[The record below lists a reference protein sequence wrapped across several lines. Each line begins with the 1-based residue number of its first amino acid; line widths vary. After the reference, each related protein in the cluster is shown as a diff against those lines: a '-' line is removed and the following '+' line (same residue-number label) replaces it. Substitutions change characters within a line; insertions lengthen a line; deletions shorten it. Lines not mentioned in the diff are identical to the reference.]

1 MRIARMAVVAALV
14 AIPGW
19 GLAQDQKTYKLT
31 IGDVVVDIDPGESL
45 DVTMPD
51 GKQTTVKLELNDFAS
66 FSGSMFSFVHPAG
79 VSVTKTQ
86 LDTTIN
92 QYLMASALGTL
103 VIVQEYGSINPVS
116 LNQLMLQE
124 LTRESIQAGAE
135 MTQQPAKRK
144 LADGRELTG
153 LRATVKTRTDAT
165 DFEIMSFGS
174 VDQGLV
180 LVTRIDQENAPA
192 EGAILDKFWESL
204 KIKL

>member
-1 MRIARMAVVAALV
+1 MRMIRMAVVVALV
-14 AIPGW
+14 AVPGW

-31 IGDVVVDIDPGESL
+31 IGDVTVDIDPGESL

-51 GKQTTVKLELNDFAS
+51 GKQAKVKLELNDFAS
-66 FSGSMFSFVHPAG
+66 YAGNMFSYVHPTG
-79 VSVTKTQ
+79 VTVSKTELQ
-86 LDTTIN
+86 SDVN

-103 VIVQEYGSINPVS
+103 VIVQEYESINPVS
-116 LNQLMLQE
+116 LNDLMLQE
-124 LTRESIQAGAE
+124 LTRESVQAGAQ
-135 MTQQPAKRK
+135 MTRQPATRK

-153 LRATVKTRTDAT
+153 LRATIKTRTDAT

>member
-1 MRIARMAVVAALV
+1 
-14 AIPGW
+14 
-19 GLAQDQKTYKLT
+19 
-31 IGDVVVDIDPGESL
+31 
-45 DVTMPD
+45 
-51 GKQTTVKLELNDFAS
+51 
-66 FSGSMFSFVHPAG
+66 
-79 VSVTKTQ
+79 
-86 LDTTIN
+86 
-92 QYLMASALGTL
+92 MASALGTL

-135 MTQQPAKRK
+135 MTQQPATRK

-192 EGAILDKFWESL
+192 EGAILDKFWETL